1 MVQNLKPVV
10 ELNSE
15 DWTELLE
22 KYKLQNVM
30 TSIHVQMLWYRMQR
44 ALEPEIWYE
53 VHADEV
59 LAAATLG
66 GGVDRLLEEWSDK
79 GQILDSY
86 AADCLAMEALQCLYG
101 LLEDELVK
109 TNAYIERYQFP
120 DPEEE
125 EEENMAYIL
134 KQLQCSETIG
144 LTDDGTLR
152 PMKSVVFIG
161 ILTADQRKRCST
173 ICRDCGRVDCPNR
186 YSLHMGNY
194 REPGA
199 LRYSYGYQRIFGK

>member
-15 DWTELLE
+15 DWTELLK

-59 LAAATLG
+59 LAAETLG

-161 ILTADQRKRCST
+161 ILTTDKDKRCST
-173 ICRDCGRVDCPNR
+173 ICRDCGREDCPNR

>member
-15 DWTELLE
+15 DWTELLK
-22 KYKLQNVM
+22 KYKLETVM
-30 TSIHVQMLWYRMQR
+30 TSIHVQVLWYRMQR

-53 VHADEV
+53 MHADEV

-125 EEENMAYIL
+125 GRGSMAHIL
-134 KQLQCSETIG
+134 NQLRCSEAIG
-144 LTDDGTLR
+144 LTDDGTLS

-161 ILTADQRKRCST
+161 VLTADQKKRCST

-186 YSLHMGNY
+186 YSLHMRNY

>member
-15 DWTELLE
+15 DWTELLK

-120 DPEEE
+120 APEEE

-161 ILTADQRKRCST
+161 ILTADQKKRCST
-173 ICRDCGRVDCPNR
+173 ICRDCGRVGCPNR

>member
-15 DWTELLE
+15 DWTELL
-22 KYKLQNVM
+22 KKHKLQNVM
-30 TSIHVQMLWYRMQR
+30 SSVHVQMVWYRMQR

-53 VHADEV
+53 VHGKKV
-59 LAAATLG
+59 FAAATLG
-66 GGVDRLLEEWSDK
+66 GSIDQLLEEWSDK

-109 TNAYIERYQFP
+109 KSVYIERYQFP

-125 EEENMAYIL
+125 GTGSIADIL
-134 KQLQCSETIG
+134 NQLQCSEGIW
-144 LTDDGTLR
+144 LTCDGTLR

-161 ILTADQRKRCST
+161 ILTTDKDKRCST

>member
-15 DWTELLE
+15 DWTALLK
-22 KYKLQNVM
+22 KYKLQSVM
-30 TSIHVQMLWYRMQR
+30 TPIHVQMLWYRMQR
-44 ALEPEIWYE
+44 ALESEIWYE
-53 VHADEV
+53 VHEDEV

-66 GGVDRLLEEWSDK
+66 SSVDTLLEEWADK

-109 TNAYIERYQFP
+109 RNVYIERYHFP

-125 EEENMAYIL
+125 GSASMADIL
-134 KQLQCSETIG
+134 EQLDCDETIG
-144 LTDDGTLR
+144 LTADGLLR

-161 ILTADQRKRCST
+161 MLTTDKGKRCST
-173 ICRDCGRVDCPNR
+173 ICRDCGRTDCPNR

>member
-1 MVQNLKPVV
+1 MIQNLKPVV

-15 DWTELLE
+15 DWTELLK
-22 KYKLQNVM
+22 KYKLQTVM

-66 GGVDRLLEEWSDK
+66 SGIDELLEEWSDK

-101 LLEDELVK
+101 ILEDELMKKNV
-109 TNAYIERYQFP
+109 YIERYQFP

-125 EEENMAYIL
+125 GSKSMAHIL

-161 ILTADQRKRCST
+161 ILTADKKNRCST
-173 ICRDCGRVDCPNR
+173 ICRDCGRVDCPNHS
-186 YSLHMGNY
+186 SLHLGNS
-194 REPGA
+194 RETGA